1 MYLPTKIKKQ
11 LVRFAYNFCLSKDK
25 KFKRK
30 KALAMIDKK
39 YLHRYLY
46 VLDTVDKKIPQEAK
60 ENIIWTCWLQGEENA
75 PDVVKACL
83 KQMRKVEN
91 KQKII
96 VVTAENFAQYTTI
109 PDYII
114 TKWKAKKISNT
125 HFSDIL
131 RVCLLYENS
140 GTWLDSTTYLMDCL
154 PQEIKTAEF
163 FSYHSRTFLRKYP
176 KVIGN
181 NNWLIS
187 CKKHH
192 PLIAGMRAFLFEY
205 WQKENTAVHYFI
217 YHLFFDLM
225 VEEHPYFK
233 QLWNNTVLFYDE
245 NEELYENF
253 FNKYDEKLYNEIKSR
268 NPIQKLSYK
277 YEKPQITSKTFEN
290 VLLERPQ

>member
-11 LVRFAYNFCLSKDK
+11 ITRFAYNFNFAKDK

-30 KALAMIDKK
+30 KALALIDKQ
-39 YLHRYLY
+39 YLRRYLY
-46 VLDTVDKKIPQEAK
+46 VLDTINKEIPQEPK
-60 ENIIWTCWLQGEENA
+60 ENIIWVCWLQGEENA
-75 PDVVKACL
+75 PDVVKACIR
-83 KQMRKVEN
+83 QMRKIESE
-91 KQKII
+91 QKII
-96 VVTAENFAQYTTI
+96 VVTGENFAQYTTI
-109 PDYII
+109 PDYILKKWQTKQI
-114 TKWKAKKISNT
+114 TNT

-131 RVCLLYENS
+131 RVCLLYENG
-140 GTWLDSTTYLMDCL
+140 GTWIDSTTYLMDCL
-154 PQEIKTAEF
+154 PSEIKNADF

-176 KVIGN
+176 KVLGN

-192 PLIAGMRAFLFEY
+192 PLAAGIRAFLFEY
-205 WQKENTAVHYFI
+205 WKKENTAVHYFI

-233 QLWNNTVLFYDE
+233 QLWADVPVLYDE

-253 FNKYDEKLYNEIKSR
+253 FKKYDEKLYNEIKSR

-277 YEKPQITSKTFEN
+277 YPPTTDTEYTFEQYILN
-290 VLLERPQ
+290 K